1 MVTAGKCAPFPWM
14 GQVREALA
22 VYPRDRKYLIGVS
35 GGLDSR
41 VLLELLLQFGFSKLV
56 LCHLNHNLRGLASQ
70 GDAEFVERLANR
82 LQLPFFGRTVKT
94 WPRNKSIETAAR
106 LARHQFFAEAA
117 TAFVTNQIFVAHHAD
132 DQVETFL
139 FNILRGTG
147 SAGNAVIE
155 RETGLIVNEQPLSIL
170 RPLLSVWKTELQQ
183 FAKRSRLRFREDATN
198 AETLYTRNRI
208 RNLLIPEI
216 ENILGRPVKRN
227 LLRLTEIAR
236 EEEKLINALTPDI
249 WKGESI
255 LVHELRAQPVA
266 LQRRIIR
273 QWLSRLVIPDIG
285 FEEIESVRALAK
297 RDKPAK
303 TNLPQDHF
311 CRRKEGRLFL
321 EQKQKG

>member
-1 MVTAGKCAPFPWM
+1 
-14 GQVREALA
+14 
-22 VYPRDRKYLIGVS
+22 
-35 GGLDSR
+35 
-41 VLLELLLQFGFSKLV
+41 
-56 LCHLNHNLRGLASQ
+56 
-70 GDAEFVERLANR
+70 
-82 LQLPFFGRTVKT
+82 
-94 WPRNKSIETAAR
+94 
-106 LARHQFFAEAA
+106 
-117 TAFVTNQIFVAHHAD
+117 
-132 DQVETFL
+132 
-139 FNILRGTG
+139 
-147 SAGNAVIE
+147 
-155 RETGLIVNEQPLSIL
+155 L
-170 RPLLSVWKTELQQ
+170 RPLLSVWKTELRQ

-198 AETLYTRNRI
+198 AESLYTRNRI

-285 FEEIESVRALAK
+285 FEEVESVRALAE